1 RHPAQGLR
9 QGAPAARC
17 RAARSRQ
24 ARRGRRRPHG
34 ARARR
39 VRREGQGRRGRA
51 APAPR
56 AGCQG
61 PCGAPR
67 ARLGALRVG
76 CARAGDRRV
85 ARPGEARPRMER
97 AGRPQAA
104 AQILRGDG
112 SDRSADRGDAKAAL
126 LDPVL
131 MSGSPFAPDFAQ
143 LPKALPIFPL
153 TGVLLLP
160 GGRLPLNI
168 FEPRYLAMTRD
179 ALGEARMIGMV
190 QPTQGHGDA
199 GDPPVYRRGCAGRM
213 TSWSETDDGRYLI
226 TLIGVARFDIV
237 EELPRDDRLYRRVLA
252 DWSPYRG
259 DLAAESAPLAVAERE
274 RLLAAIKPFF
284 DRH

>member
-1 RHPAQGLR
+1 
-9 QGAPAARC
+9 
-17 RAARSRQ
+17 
-24 ARRGRRRPHG
+24 
-34 ARARR
+34 
-39 VRREGQGRRGRA
+39 
-51 APAPR
+51 
-56 AGCQG
+56 
-61 PCGAPR
+61 
-67 ARLGALRVG
+67 
-76 CARAGDRRV
+76 
-85 ARPGEARPRMER
+85 
-97 AGRPQAA
+97 
-104 AQILRGDG
+104 
-112 SDRSADRGDAKAAL
+112 
-126 LDPVL
+126 

-143 LPKALPIFPL
+143 LPKTLPIFPL

-259 DLAAESAPLAVAERE
+259 DLAAESAPLAAAERE

-284 DRH
+284 DRHGITADWKAVEASADERLVTTLAMVCPFASGEKQALLDAKDSTERARLLTALMEMAALGGDMPDDSVRH